1 MVMSEFEIITSY
13 RQAKSKAQQITILSE
28 INLCE
33 RSDIIELLR
42 LNGEQVSSKHGV
54 SQRWTEAECERLE
67 QMFDRHMTTRE
78 IAAVYGFKP
87 NVMSSTVTYLR
98 AQGKLQRRPE
108 MHRGVASRQSRALQM
123 A

>member
-1 MVMSEFEIITSY
+1 MFMSEYEIISSY
-13 RQAKSKAQQITILSE
+13 RQARCKSQQITILSE

-33 RSDIIELLR
+33 RSDIIELLQR
-42 LNGEQVSSKHGV
+42 NGEYCQSSGV
-54 SQRWTEAECERLE
+54 SQRWTEAECKRLE

-78 IAAVYGFKP
+78 IAAIYGFKP

-98 AQGKLQRRPE
+98 AQGKLQRRT
-108 MHRGVASRQSRALQM
+108 GSRRSPQQNRSAGLQT

>member
-1 MVMSEFEIITSY
+1 MFMSEHEIISSY
-13 RQAKSKAQQITILSE
+13 RQAKSKSQQITILAE

-33 RSDIIELLR
+33 RSDIIELLT
-42 LNGEQVSSKHGV
+42 LNGEYRKVDIGG
-54 SQRWTEAECERLE
+54 QRWNEEECKRLE

-87 NVMSSTVTYLR
+87 NVMASTVTYLR
-98 AQGKLQRRPE
+98 AQGKLQRRNNIKPGPQRCKNE
-108 MHRGVASRQSRALQM
+108 LQI

>member
-1 MVMSEFEIITSY
+1 MFMSEYEIISSY
-13 RQAKSKAQQITILSE
+13 RQARCKSQQITILAE

-33 RSDIIELLR
+33 RSDIIELLQR
-42 LNGEQVSSKHGV
+42 NGEYCQSGGV
-54 SQRWTEAECERLE
+54 TQRWTEAECKRLE
-67 QMFDRHMTTRE
+67 QMLDRHMTTRE

-98 AQGKLQRRPE
+98 AQGRLQRRAE
-108 MHRGVASRQSRALQM
+108 VRRGPQRSRGTELQT